1 MYIELSYKFEE
12 NMPIYPG
19 SPVEEIIP
27 ITRMKQKDPSNTTA
41 FKHFIHNGTH
51 VDAPFHFYDKGKT
64 IDQIS
69 IENFVYKNPLIIH
82 KEMNKSEL
90 LKTEDFLL
98 YEESLKTADI
108 LLFYTGYC
116 KKRNKPAIYADDF
129 PAISEE
135 AAKFIRN
142 ELLNIKAV
150 AIDVLSIE
158 SAVLGPKDNFKVHK
172 TLLDGDLYDT
182 RPLLI
187 FEDVNIGAVLDK
199 NIKKVYA
206 FPLRLTGLDGSPV
219 NIVAEI

>member
-1 MYIELSYKFEE
+1 
-12 NMPIYPG
+12 MPIYPG
-19 SPVEEIIP
+19 SPEEEIIP
-27 ITRMKQKDPSNTTA
+27 VTRIVQKDSSNTTII
-41 FKHFIHNGTH
+41 KHFIHNGTH

-64 IDQIS
+64 IDQIP
-69 IENFVYKNPLIIH
+69 IDNFVYRHPLIIH
-82 KEMNKSEL
+82 KEKNKSEL
-90 LKTEDFLL
+90 LKKEDLL
-98 YEESLKTADI
+98 PYEESLKTADI

-116 KKRNKPAIYADDF
+116 KKRNKPEIYADDF

-142 ELLNIKAV
+142 ELLNVKAV

-158 SAVLGPKDNFKVHK
+158 SATLGPKTNFQVHK

-187 FEDVNIGAVLDK
+187 FEDVNVGIILGK
-199 NIKKVYA
+199 NIKNVYA
-206 FPLRLTGLDGSPV
+206 FPLRFSGLDGSPV